1 MARSRVRVQHRDL
14 APLGGGGKSLSG
26 GRAVAKGTS
35 GSQNPAGLN
44 AVLCI
49 PLLAGKVTL

>member
-14 APLGGGGKSLSG
+14 APLGGGGKPLSG